1 MKIIY
6 TMRFS
11 FALVLLI
18 PIFGISQ
25 INDQNIRIK
34 ALKKGLIG
42 KELVFG
48 KWNEKGKTETHLTYL
63 GTVKTNQGKTYKI
76 LNSIWIWGLSHRATN
91 RILIF
96 NANNQYLGNYYV
108 TLNID
113 LPTKLKNRI
122 LIFQNTD
129 SNCSKNVASK
139 ISLKNGLPKEFF
151 RECKDGYGDIYAF
164 DGIN

>member
-18 PIFGISQ
+18 PIFVISQ

-34 ALKKGLIG
+34 ALQKGLTG

-108 TLNID
+108 TLNTD

-122 LIFQNTD
+122 LIF
-129 SNCSKNVASK
+129 
-139 ISLKNGLPKEFF
+139 
-151 RECKDGYGDIYAF
+151 
-164 DGIN
+164 